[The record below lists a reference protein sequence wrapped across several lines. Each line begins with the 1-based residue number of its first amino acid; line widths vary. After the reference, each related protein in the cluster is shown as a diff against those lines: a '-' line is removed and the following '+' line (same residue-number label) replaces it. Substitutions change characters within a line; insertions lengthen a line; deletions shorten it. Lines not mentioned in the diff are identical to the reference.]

1 MSILSAQQLGK
12 YYGAQDIF
20 SELEFSIARGD
31 KIGLVGPNGVGKTT
45 LLRIILG
52 LEEPSAG
59 SVQRARGTR
68 MGYLPQ
74 KPAFPGNQTLYV
86 EMLSVFADL
95 CQQQQT
101 LLSLADEMA
110 TAPDPSELIDRYAVL
125 EHSFEL
131 AGGYEFENRIRRVL
145 AGLGFDAQMDDWPI
159 DMLSGGQVTRAL
171 LAKLLLQDPDLLILD
186 EPTNYLDLQALEW
199 LESYLQE
206 WPNSLLVVSHDR
218 YFLDHV
224 VSRIWDLNHGRLEV
238 YRGNYSSY
246 VMQRQAR
253 RERQL
258 RDYEAQ
264 QAQIAETEDFIRRYK
279 AGQRSKQARGRETRL
294 DRLERIEPPP
304 TEQKIHLRIST
315 SLRSGDNV
323 LMSEGAVIGFPSR
336 PDAAPSPEGDDENAF
351 NLFYTGEFLVQRGQR
366 VALLGPNGSGKT
378 SFLRTVLGQIEPL
391 GGQVRLGASLRIGY
405 LPQKQDWLEPEKTI
419 LEQVL
424 DMSDL
429 DIPTARHLLARF
441 LFTGD
446 DIDKTIGTLS
456 GGELSRV
463 ALAILTIRGANLLLL
478 DEPTTHL
485 DVDSQEILQ
494 DVLQRFGGTIIFVSH
509 DRYLVDA
516 LATHVWVIDRNRMR
530 QFKGNYSAYLQ
541 ALEQERLKLLDETR
555 GAPTR
560 ESELR
565 RRQDRERQRVE
576 RKRASELE
584 GLESQIAELEK
595 QLKSVAHLLELA
607 SLRQD
612 VGRVQQLGQEY
623 QQLEARLARR
633 MAEWEER
640 LSVDHQEPA

>member
-1 MSILSAQQLGK
+1 MSILSAEQLGK
-12 YYGAQDIF
+12 YYGAQDVF
-20 SELEFSIARGD
+20 SDLEFSVARGD

-52 LEEPSAG
+52 LEEPSTG
-59 SVQRARGTR
+59 NVQRARGVR

-74 KPAFPGNQTLYV
+74 KSLFPSDQTLYA
-86 EMLSVFADL
+86 EMLSVFVEL
-95 CQQQQT
+95 SQQHQA

-110 TAPDPSELIDRYAVL
+110 VASDPAELMERYAVL
-125 EHSFEL
+125 EHRFEL
-131 AGGYEFENRIRRVL
+131 AGGYEYENRIRRVL
-145 AGLGFDAQMDDWPI
+145 AGLGFGADMDDWPI
-159 DMLSGGQVTRAL
+159 AMLSGGQVTRAL
-171 LAKLLLQDPDLLILD
+171 LAKLLLQDPELLILD

-199 LESYLQE
+199 FEAYLQE
-206 WPNSLLVVSHDR
+206 WSGSVLVVSHDR

-224 VSRIWDLNHGRLEV
+224 VSRIWDLNHGRLEL

-246 VMQRQAR
+246 VVQRQAR
-253 RERQL
+253 RERQWL
-258 RDYEAQ
+258 DYEEQ
-264 QAQIAETEDFIRRYK
+264 QAQIAKTEDFIRRYK

-294 DRLERIEPPP
+294 ERLERVGPPP

-323 LMSEGAVIGFPSR
+323 LMSDGALIGYPGK
-336 PDAAPSPEGDDENAF
+336 PDVAPAIDSDEENPF

-391 GGQVRLGASLRIGY
+391 AGHIGLGASLRVGY
-405 LPQKQDWLEPEKTI
+405 LPQKQDWLDPEKTI
-419 LEQVL
+419 LEQLL

-429 DIPTARHLLARF
+429 DIPAARHLLARF

-446 DIDKTIGTLS
+446 DIYKSISALS

-463 ALAILTIRGANLLLL
+463 ALAILTIRGANFLLL

-494 DVLQRFGGTIIFVSH
+494 DVLHHFNGTIILVSH

-516 LATHVWVIDRNRMR
+516 LATHVWVIDQHRMR
-530 QFKGNYSAYLQ
+530 QFEGNYSVYIAQ
-541 ALEQERLKLLDETR
+541 LERERLERVEEAR
-555 GAPTR
+555 GASVS
-560 ESELR
+560 ESEVR

-576 RKRASELE
+576 RKRASEVESLE
-584 GLESQIAELEK
+584 AQIAELEK
-595 QLKSVAHLLELA
+595 QVKSVTHLLELA
-607 SLRQD
+607 SVRQD
-612 VGRVQQLGQEY
+612 VGRVQALGEEY
-623 QQLEARLARR
+623 QRLEARLALRL
-633 MAEWEER
+633 AEWEER
-640 LSVDHQEPA
+640 VSVDDPESA